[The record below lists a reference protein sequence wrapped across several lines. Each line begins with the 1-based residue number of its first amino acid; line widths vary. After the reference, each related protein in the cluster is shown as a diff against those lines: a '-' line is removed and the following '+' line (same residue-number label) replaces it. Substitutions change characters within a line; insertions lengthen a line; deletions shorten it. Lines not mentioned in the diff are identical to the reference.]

1 MSEGEDLVEAGVLVA
16 LEVVVLLVSAVGWAE
31 GHVLLSGN
39 GVHEHVGVV
48 DGLAVL
54 DLADNV
60 H

>member
-1 MSEGEDLVEAGVLVA
+1 MSEGKDLVEAGVFVA
-16 LEVVVLLVSAVGWAE
+16 LKVVVLLISAVRWAE

-39 GVHEHVGVV
+39 GVHEHVGIV